1 RPKQWTKN
9 VLFVF
14 PAIIF
19 DKKLFDFDYEFVDIP
34 LFRVIVACILLII
47 MSGTVYIINDLVDIE
62 KDKQHPKK
70 KSRPLPSGQL
80 PIRLAQFA
88 AIVLPLVTLIIAYFF
103 DFGLFVV
110 LLVY

>member
-1 RPKQWTKN
+1 MQALIGLFKTMRPKQWTKN

-19 DKKLFDFDYEFVDIP
+19 DGKLFQLDSLI
-34 LFRVIVACILLII
+34 RVIIACLLLIL

-70 KSRPLPSGQL
+70 KNLEIDIDENADYDSQ
-80 PIRLAQFA
+80 
-88 AIVLPLVTLIIAYFF
+88 
-103 DFGLFVV
+103 
-110 LLVY
+110 